1 MRIEMK
7 VLKPLVHL
15 LVPLCVH
22 LIADAMTKSVLVDVT
37 TSALCHGKSSC
48 SQAIYINGLQ
58 QTVDGIFKMVAVPIL
73 GQLADDYGR
82 KPILLLTVST
92 TIFPYILLAISQSR
106 GFVYAYYVV
115 HTLSDIISRHGNIF
129 CISYAYA
136 ADVTDQ
142 SSTAAVFSWMH
153 GLFSASDFL
162 GNALARFLPENYIFE
177 VSIGLS
183 AFAPVYMAL
192 YLVETVKPISGV
204 NECLPNVNKAKK
216 FMWDRYDSMRR
227 AVLIVI
233 SSPTLKC
240 ITLISFFFKLGMTG
254 IDAVLLYYLK
264 AVFGFNKNQLSE
276 VLMVVGVGSVVSQ
289 MVVLP
294 LIYPFVGEKLMFC
307 ISLLASIAYA
317 LLYGLAW
324 APWVAYLSASLGV
337 IFILFTPA
345 SYAMISRTMSSADQ
359 GKTLTLIDGVTAI
372 AIFLSPIGMSPLTTW
387 FLSENA
393 PFNCKGFSFICA
405 SLCLVVALC
414 YACTLPMQVPLK
426 KASEDEIE
434 SIEAPL
440 LSS

>member
-1 MRIEMK
+1 MLK

-58 QTVDGIFKMVAVPIL
+58 QTVDGIFKMVVVPIL

-106 GFVYAYYVV
+106 GFVYAFYVV
-115 HTLSDIISRHGNIF
+115 HTLSNIISRHGNIF

-142 SSTAAVFSWMH
+142 RKKAIVFSWMT
-153 GLFSASDFL
+153 GFFSASDIL
-162 GNALARFLPENYIFE
+162 GNVLARFLPEKYIFE
-177 VSIGLS
+177 VAIGLS
-183 AFAPVYMAL
+183 IFTPVYMVL
-192 YLVETVKPISGV
+192 YLVETVKPINGV
-204 NECLPNVNKAKK
+204 NQCPPNVNKAKK
-216 FMWDRYDSMRR
+216 FLWERYDSMKR
-227 AVLIVI
+227 AIMIVI
-233 SSPTLKC
+233 HSPILKC
-240 ITLISFFFKLGMTG
+240 ITLISFFFKLGMSS

-264 AVFGFNKNQLSE
+264 AVFGFKKNQLSE

-307 ISLLASIAYA
+307 IALLSSIAYA

-337 IFILFTPA
+337 IFVLFTPA
-345 SYAMISRTMSSADQ
+345 SYAMISQAISSTDQ
-359 GKTLTLIDGVTAI
+359 GKVLALVDGVKAI
-372 AIFLSPIGMSPLTTW
+372 AIFLSPIGMSPLTAW

-414 YACTLPMQVPLK
+414 YACALPKQVPLE

-434 SIEAPL
+434 RIEAPV
-440 LSS
+440 LSSQ